1 MFEKINL
8 ERELRK
14 LSSEEKR
21 NQTKTLL
28 RFKAL
33 FQTEWERE
41 DEISR
46 VLSKGAVNS
55 NLLSSENLDPANIF
69 ELEDIKKLCV
79 DYRLRFLSTKYFKP
93 DFPREAFSEIKKVEA
108 ISGEKI
114 SAFMIMAPSK
124 MFKLEDANKD
134 PLLFTPLE
142 DGRFYLIHKWG
153 GDLSPIRRA
162 MAWPFKNL
170 VNLVSSIFILSFTFA
185 AVIPIDV
192 LSNNNDFFSFYR
204 AAFAIWNVIFLS
216 GMVSFFW
223 FALHQKFS
231 VCSWSDSTFN

>member
-1 MFEKINL
+1 MFEKIDL

-14 LSSEEKR
+14 MSSEEKK
-21 NQTKTLL
+21 NQTQTLL
-28 RFKAL
+28 GFKAL

-41 DEISR
+41 NEISE

-55 NLLSSENLDPANIF
+55 NLLSGKNLKEENIF
-69 ELEDIKKLCV
+69 ELDDIKKLCIE
-79 DYRLRFLSTKYFKP
+79 YRLRFLSTRYFKP
-93 DFPREAFSEIKKVEA
+93 EFPIEAFREIKNVEEQT
-108 ISGEKI
+108 GEKI
-114 SAFMIMAPSK
+114 SAFMIMAPSG

-153 GDLSPIRRA
+153 SDLSPFRKA

-170 VNLVSSIFILSFTFA
+170 VNLVSSIFILSFAVA
-185 AVIPIDV
+185 AVIPIDM

-204 AAFAIWNVIFLS
+204 AAFAVWNVIFLS

-231 VCSWSDSTFN
+231 ACAWNDSTFN

>member
-14 LSSEEKR
+14 ASSEERK

-28 RFKAL
+28 GFKAL

-41 DEISR
+41 DEISK
-46 VLSKGAVNS
+46 VLSKGAINA
-55 NLLSSENLDPANIF
+55 NLITGKNLNPKNIF
-69 ELEDIKKLCV
+69 ELDDIKKLCV

-93 DFPREAFSEIKKVEA
+93 QFPRETFSEIKKVEGKA
-108 ISGEKI
+108 GEKI
-114 SAFMIMAPSK
+114 SAFMIMAPSG

-134 PLLFTPLE
+134 PLLFTPL
-142 DGRFYLIHKWG
+142 DNGKFYLIHKWG
-153 GDLSPIRRA
+153 SDLSPFRKI

-170 VNLVSSIFILSFTFA
+170 VNLVTSIVVLSIVLA
-185 AVIPIDV
+185 AVIPIDM
-192 LSNNNDFFSFYR
+192 LSSNNDFFSFYR
-204 AAFAIWNVIFLS
+204 AAFAVWNVIFLS

-231 VCSWSDSTFN
+231 VCAWNDSTFN